1 MKHFLVSS
9 LVACAVVSSVALG
22 PAGGS
27 ATARHIPIT
36 RAPAPPL
43 RTAVHHV
50 AVNPTPAP
58 RLRLAVRHI
67 PINHSPAPPLSTIE
81 ISNRN
86 PTPTIVPP
94 TPPTV
99 FACAGCPQNA
109 QASCVACPPE
119 GQTVQLNLVQLPL

>member
-9 LVACAVVSSVALG
+9 LVAGAVLSFVMVG
-22 PAGGS
+22 PVGGS
-27 ATARHIPIT
+27 AAARHLPIT
-36 RAPAPPL
+36 SPAPP
-43 RTAVHHV
+43 RTAVHHA
-50 AVNPTPAP
+50 AVNPSPAP
-58 RLRLAVRHI
+58 RLRMAVRHI

-81 ISNRN
+81 ISKGN

-99 FACAGCPQNA
+99 SACAGCPQNA
-109 QASCVACPPE
+109 QANCVACPPQ